1 LTLLTTAVDS
11 FLFPKRQIY
20 TERKILS
27 GFVFGS
33 LAAQNE
39 SGARS
44 GTSFEICRA
53 KINPM
58 NTQFYRTRQPEIVE
72 SHITRENSSSGKS
85 HRTNNSKAA
94 AQAEKIERYAR
105 VSHHVLLTGERGT
118 GKTTI
123 ARQIHDKSVRRHKQF
138 VSLNC
143 ATLKEELV
151 EAELFGYEK
160 GAFTGAN
167 QTKAGLFEAGTGGTV
182 FLDEVGEL
190 SLSLQAK
197 LLKAVEEKRI
207 RRVGASKEIPVDL
220 RVIAATSRNLRE
232 MTTRGEFR
240 ADLFDR
246 LNVLSLDTIPL
257 REQKDKIRALVV
269 SGLERERVALGRKNT
284 FLIEPLAFPL
294 LEDYEWSGN
303 FRELQNFVLKL
314 AIEHADTEFITTADI
329 RAMLAEK
336 GATFDE
342 SEIDSRSVS
351 VSGHLILAFNP
362 DEQLDQIIE
371 QLKES
376 YIRHHLKSKSLRGM
390 SKQCGVSRNMVRRI
404 ANQLKTDNYVQL

>member
-1 LTLLTTAVDS
+1 
-11 FLFPKRQIY
+11 
-20 TERKILS
+20 
-27 GFVFGS
+27 
-33 LAAQNE
+33 
-39 SGARS
+39 
-44 GTSFEICRA
+44 
-53 KINPM
+53 M
-58 NTQFYRTRQPEIVE
+58 NTQFYQTRQPEIIE
-72 SHITRENSSSGKS
+72 SPPITPDNSSSGKS
-85 HRTNNSKAA
+85 RRTTSAKAA

-105 VSHHVLLTGERGT
+105 TSYHVLLTGERGT

-123 ARQIHDKSVRRHKQF
+123 ARQIHDKSARRQKQF

-167 QTKAGLFEAGTGGTV
+167 QQKAGLFEAGTGGTV

-207 RRVGASKEIPVDL
+207 RRVGASKEIEVDL
-220 RVIAATSRNLRE
+220 RVIAATSRDLRE
-232 MTTRGEFR
+232 MLSRHEFR

-257 REQKDKIRALVV
+257 REQKEKIRALVV
-269 SGLERERVALGRKNT
+269 SGLERERIALGRKNT
-284 FLIEPLAFPL
+284 FQIEPLAYRL

-314 AIEHADTEFITTADI
+314 AIEHADTEIITTAEI
-329 RAMLAEK
+329 RAMLTEK
-336 GATFDE
+336 GATFDD
-342 SEIDSRSVS
+342 SEIGGVGVY
-351 VSGHLILAFNP
+351 VSGQLILAFNP
-362 DEQLDQIIE
+362 DERLDQIIE
-371 QLKES
+371 QVKEN

-404 ANQLKTDNYVQL
+404 ANQLKTDNYGLEQL